1 MEIELTSG
9 NFESEVLK
17 SDRPVLVDFWA
28 PWCGPCRMLAPVL
41 AQIAQEKADVLKV
54 GKVNVDEA
62 PELAAKYGIA
72 SIPAV
77 FLFKNGEVAAQSVG
91 FMQKPELERFIGV

>member
-1 MEIELTSG
+1 
-9 NFESEVLK
+9 
-17 SDRPVLVDFWA
+17 
-28 PWCGPCRMLAPVL
+28 MLAPVL

-77 FLFKNGEVAAQSVG
+77 FLFKKGEVAAQSVG
-91 FMQKPELERFIGV
+91 FMQKPELERFIGI